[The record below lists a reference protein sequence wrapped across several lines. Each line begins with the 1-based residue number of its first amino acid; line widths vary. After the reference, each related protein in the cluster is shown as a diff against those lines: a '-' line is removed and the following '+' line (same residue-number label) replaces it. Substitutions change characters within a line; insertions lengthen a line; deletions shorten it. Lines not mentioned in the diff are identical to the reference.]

1 MLPKWGKVKKS
12 TAQSLCGANLFLSIE
27 INGNNLD
34 DLLHNK
40 GLCNMSVHSRIKR
53 SLNILRKGVCR
64 HCNNRLGRFFRERI
78 CFVASYPFRRGI
90 IISITQT
97 SHIKNSCGPR
107 KINSICTKNDF
118 KYPDYGVLNLILKIS
133 GIEARNFSTK
143 LFISCSEIVKTS
155 LAVLIRFSEK
165 SDFFVNANALKFT
178 QITLSLPKYTQKIRN
193 SNVCS

>member
-64 HCNNRLGRFFRERI
+64 HCNNRDSNCVGTIFQRAYLLCGFI
-78 CFVASYPFRRGI
+78 SVQTCCI

-97 SHIKNSCGPR
+97 SHIKNICEPR
-107 KINSICTKNDF
+107 KINSKCTKNDF

-133 GIEARNFSTK
+133 GIEARDFSTK
-143 LFISCSEIVKTS
+143 LLISCSEIVKTS

-178 QITLSLPKYTQKIRN
+178 QITLSLPKCSYTNHQ
-193 SNVCS
+193 

>member
-1 MLPKWGKVKKS
+1 MTSSITRGFAIWAFIPESREAWISSAKAFAVIAIIGIV
-12 TAQSLCGANLFLSIE
+12 TA
-27 INGNNLD
+27 
-34 DLLHNK
+34 
-40 GLCNMSVHSRIKR
+40 
-53 SLNILRKGVCR
+53 
-64 HCNNRLGRFFRERI
+64 LGRFFRERI

-97 SHIKNSCGPR
+97 SHIKNSCEPR
-107 KINSICTKNDF
+107 KINSKCTKNDF

-133 GIEARNFSTK
+133 GIEARDFSTK
-143 LFISCSEIVKTS
+143 SFISCSEIVKTS

-178 QITLSLPKYTQKIRN
+178 QITLSLPKYTQKIKN

>member
-1 MLPKWGKVKKS
+1 MQLLITGSHGKK
-12 TAQSLCGANLFLSIE
+12 THHLSAM
-27 INGNNLD
+27 
-34 DLLHNK
+34 DL
-40 GLCNMSVHSRIKR
+40 
-53 SLNILRKGVCR
+53 IL
-64 HCNNRLGRFFRERI
+64 L
-78 CFVASYPFRRGI
+78 S
-90 IISITQT
+90 QT

-107 KINSICTKNDF
+107 KINSKYTKNDF

-133 GIEARNFSTK
+133 GIEARDFSTK
-143 LFISCSEIVKTS
+143 LLISCSEIVKTS